1 MGWTPILIALLLI
14 VNGFVTITN
23 VWIDDPIY
31 FNIDYSYD
39 AFSIMFFLEQCS
51 FYLAMWLFGA
61 MILETAL
68 YVERLILQGYEGS

>member
-1 MGWTPILIALLLI
+1 MISLLLI
-14 VNGFVTITN
+14 VNGIVTITN
-23 VWIDDPIY
+23 VWISDPIY

-39 AFSIMFFLEQCS
+39 AFSIMFFFEQCS

-68 YVERLILQGYEGS
+68 DIERLVL